1 MKTILA
7 LIVSASIA
15 TPVVAFAC
23 DHDQQ
28 NKQTTTNT
36 TDNKKKDDKKKDE
49 PQKKEPVRS

>member
-28 NKQTTTNT
+28 KQTTTST